1 MRTKAFILG
10 IIGFFFILSGCI
22 WGVFSSLQES
32 HDEMQQKQDQVAT
45 YSSRFQEAAVAV
57 QDRRIQYIKAVVED
71 LFHESVMEDYALWIK
86 ELNTYQSL
94 VDQVI
99 EMAEPLKELCIG
111 QEYPDNKTVT
121 SCDTYVNNYETVM
134 NYFVKDVE
142 QFNNFIAGYLELYG
156 NENIQVTLY
165 TIDSNRYSYLDIND
179 DGIFIGKD

>member
-22 WGVFSSLQES
+22 WGVVSSLQES

-45 YSSRFQEAAVAV
+45 NIGRFQEVAVAV
-57 QDRRIQYIKAVVED
+57 QDRRMQYIENVVED
-71 LFHESVMEDYALWIK
+71 LFHESVTEDYTLWIE
-86 ELNTYQSL
+86 ELNTYQGL

-99 EMAEPLKELCIG
+99 ETAEPLEELCVG

-121 SCDTYVNNYETVM
+121 SCDTYISNYETVM

-142 QFNNFIAGYLELYG
+142 QFNTFINGYLELYG
-156 NENIQVTLY
+156 NENSQVTLY
-165 TIDSNRYSYLDIND
+165 AIDSNRYSYLDINE